1 MSGRRA
7 KHKLH
12 ISNGREDLHGA
23 AFNNGAKTT
32 AMTHR
37 SHVFS
42 GPAQWEKN
50 QSKRPE
56 TAWESCKFITS
67 AYLKR
72 LRHTLSL
79 KCDRYIWI
87 ESSFSFCVWK
97 MTVRRT
103 LLSLSLVKFFFFLRF
118 LIQIN
123 IVYTDGGAREYMLQ
137 HLLQ

>member
-37 SHVFS
+37 SHVFF

-56 TAWESCKFITS
+56 TAWKSCKFITS
-67 AYLKR
+67 TYLKR
-72 LRHTLSL
+72 LRHSLLL
-79 KCDRYIWI
+79 KCNRYIWI
-87 ESSFSFCVWK
+87 KSSFFLCLENDRSSHATF
-97 MTVRRT
+97 TFT
-103 LLSLSLVKFFFFLRF
+103 GQFFFFLRF
-118 LIQIN
+118 VIQIN